1 MATLLTD
8 KPSEGKTKGNYS
20 KQGDSVTIIS
30 DYFEEQDKTP
40 NDVLIVENIKTKV
53 RFSVKRNELTI

>member
-1 MATLLTD
+1 MPTLKTD
-8 KPSEGKTKGNYS
+8 RPSEGKTKGNYS

-40 NDVLIVENIKTKV
+40 NDAIIVQNDKTKV
-53 RFSVKRNELTI
+53 RFSVKRNELNL